1 MINSIN
7 EQVQEFFA
15 SKQEWE
21 SFMLLYQNKDIIR
34 NNWFS
39 KLKGKINSM
48 PIPDGWGLISY
59 NCWDFQWFL
68 KDYGSNSLC
77 LCQCYDQNYYS
88 LCLWADGND
97 FDRKKIYDLLQNSK
111 YSLIKSTFDR
121 IDDIYDSKYDY
132 RIIERGNYLFEGEAS
147 SGNLDIDKLA
157 WYANYKTEELANQII
172 TKVNKFIKNPEITEM
187 FREINKLSKK

>member
-34 NNWFS
+34 NNWFT

-48 PIPDGWGLISY
+48 PIPDGWGLISWGV
-59 NCWDFQWFL
+59 WDFRWFL
-68 KDYGSNSLC
+68 KDYEANSLC
-77 LCQCYDQNYYS
+77 LWQCANQNYYS
-88 LCLWADGND
+88 LCLWANGNK
-97 FDRKKIYDLLQNSK
+97 FDRKKIYDLLQNPK

-121 IDDIYDSKYDY
+121 IDDIWDSNNDY

-157 WYANYKTEELANQII
+157 WYANYKTEELASQII
-172 TKVNKFIKNPEITEM
+172 TKVNKFITNSEITEL
-187 FREINKLSKK
+187 FREINESSKI

>member
-1 MINSIN
+1 MANYIT
-7 EQVQEFFA
+7 EQVQEIFS
-15 SKQEWE
+15 SKKEWE
-21 SFMLLYQNKDIIR
+21 SFVLLCQNMNIIR
-34 NNWFS
+34 DDWRS

-48 PIPDGWGLISY
+48 PIPDGWGLISD

-77 LCQCYDQNYYS
+77 LCQCENQNYYS
-88 LCLWADGND
+88 LCLWANGKN
-97 FDRKKIYDLLQNSK
+97 FNIKKIYDLLQESK
-111 YSLIKSTFDR
+111 YSLIKSAFDR
-121 IDDIYDSKYDY
+121 IDDICDSNNDY